1 MIGCMEKSNKALI
14 IVLVIILIAIICGI
28 GIYYIFNLNSKI
40 EEQNATICDLKN
52 ENLNN
57 QAVIEEIT
65 KESIKKIHFKIQIIT
80 L

>member
-1 MIGCMEKSNKALI
+1 MEKSNKALI